1 MVHSRRV
8 IRLVFSVGLT
18 AILAGCGAGASNAP
32 VASAGASNA
41 PVASAGASNAPV
53 ASAGASTAPAAS
65 GGVVSGPKV
74 SIKLVDDFT
83 PADPLNT
90 FLQKFADEVNQK
102 AGGSITVTLFN
113 GSQLG
118 SETDIDR
125 QLSNGAVQMSMV
137 GVTGYAP
144 LDAFFTPFAV
154 QSEAQLSA
162 ILQQNLLKPY
172 FDTFEAKQNSHFIG
186 SLYVTPREMTS
197 NRAIKTLADLQGLVL
212 RVPSNQAEVTVFK
225 ALGAQPTILAFTEV
239 YTALQNG
246 TAQAQENP
254 VSTIKSAKFYEV
266 QKYLNM
272 TNHGI
277 QPEYVFINS
286 ATWAS
291 MSPDQQ
297 AVITTSF
304 ADIKAQQEVASKA
317 AFDQDVAD
325 LQSHGMILVQSDTAA
340 LRDKVYQ
347 STVRPLLVG
356 LWGEEIVA
364 QIEKLPS

>member
-1 MVHSRRV
+1 MHSRSV
-8 IRLVFSVGLT
+8 TRLAFAAALVATLSACG
-18 AILAGCGAGASNAP
+18 GAGTN
-32 VASAGASNA
+32 
-41 PVASAGASNAPV
+41 
-53 ASAGASTAPAAS
+53 APAAS
-65 GGVVSGPKV
+65 GSAATAKV
-74 SIKLVDDFT
+74 SIKLADDFT

-102 AGGSITVTLFN
+102 AAGSISVTLFN

-154 QSEAQLSA
+154 KSEAQLGE

-172 FDTFEAKQNSHFIG
+172 FDTFETKQNSHFIG

-197 NRAIKTLADLQGLVL
+197 NRPIKTLADLQGLVL

-277 QPEYVFINS
+277 QPEYVFINA

-297 AVITTSF
+297 AIVTSSF
-304 ADIKAQQEVASKA
+304 ADIKAQQEAASKA

-325 LQSHGMILVQSDTAA
+325 LQSHGMTVVQSDTAA

-356 LWGEEIVA
+356 LWGEDVVA
-364 QIEKLPS
+364 KIEKLQS